1 MKKSL
6 AMVLTTAALLSTA
19 ALGWMSSAR
28 ADEEGPLAKWME
40 STMQAAVEAG
50 DLPKLAAALEKAASF
65 APDPSWNQGESSWER
80 IAKEGAAKA
89 KAGDLEGA
97 RATCKSCHRAWRKKY
112 KAEFAS
118 RPLPN

>member
-6 AMVLTTAALLSTA
+6 AIVLVSVGLSAAA
-19 ALGWMSSAR
+19 GLGWMSAAY
-28 ADEEGPLAKWME
+28 ADDDGPLAKWME

-50 DLPKLAAALEKAASF
+50 DLPKLATALEKAATF
-65 APDPSWNQGESSWER
+65 APDPSWNQGDSSWER

-97 RATCKSCHRAWRKKY
+97 KASCKSCHRAWRKKY
-112 KAEFAS
+112 KAEFGS
-118 RPLPN
+118 RALPN